1 MANPQ
6 ELEWFDE
13 YAQLVVGSQGNK
25 MKQIVNSYMINRYLN
40 EARYT
45 SFRLV
50 GVLQEALDVYNSSR
64 AVAVSNALHDVSCC
78 GESAT
83 RT

>member
-50 GVLQEALDVYNSSR
+50 GILQEALDVYNSSR
-64 AVAVSNALHDVSCC
+64 AVAVSNALHDVSC
-78 GESAT
+78 
-83 RT
+83 